1 MNKLEMNIA
10 FWLSGVIAGAVAMER
25 WRRRGLSEAVDGE
38 AAPEPADPTT
48 PSATSPSAATKDKV
62 VTVSQ
67 SIIAGA
73 RSDAR
78 RLRSAAERVVPFGR
92 LPGTERAVPPQP
104 ATSPAP

>member
-25 WRRRGLSEAVDGE
+25 WRRRGLSEVADGE
-38 AAPEPADPTT
+38 LASEPASTAA
-48 PSATSPSAATKDKV
+48 PSATAPSAATKDKV

-73 RSDAR
+73 KSDAR

-92 LPGTERAVPPQP
+92 LPGTDRLVPPQP